1 MLTKKMRIDRFDAK
15 EFLFGDVKVGSQN
28 AGEWNEM
35 MMNHQSFSDTGTSET
50 TRFFLRA
57 TSG

>member
-1 MLTKKMRIDRFDAK
+1 
-15 EFLFGDVKVGSQN
+15 LFGDVKVGSQN